1 MIVTYNF
8 ITELEQQTKLHMVRI
23 RFGTFSFYK
32 ITKGVKTNLVDKI
45 AHLGGTLGLFNGF
58 TAIALFEFIPF
69 GITFI
74 IQQYNAWKNK
84 GKQAVCSKV
93 EVFRSN
99 EKKETSNDTEKQL
112 HDIAQ
117 KFEVIRNHID
127 TLKTALGEKMDV
139 EDAEEKINKNIDIK
153 KNQESQKK

>member
-1 MIVTYNF
+1 
-8 ITELEQQTKLHMVRI
+8 MVRI
-23 RFGTFSFYK
+23 RFDTYSFYK
-32 ITKGVKTNLVDKI
+32 ITKGVKTPLVDKI

-58 TAIALFEFIPF
+58 SAVALFEFIPF
-69 GITFI
+69 GIALF

-84 GKQAVCSKV
+84 GKPSNCSKV
-93 EVFRSN
+93 DVFQSN
-99 EKKETSNDTEKQL
+99 ENKETSNDTEKQL

-139 EDAEEKINKNIDIK
+139 EDAEEKINKNIDVK
-153 KNQESQKK
+153 KKQNLPKK